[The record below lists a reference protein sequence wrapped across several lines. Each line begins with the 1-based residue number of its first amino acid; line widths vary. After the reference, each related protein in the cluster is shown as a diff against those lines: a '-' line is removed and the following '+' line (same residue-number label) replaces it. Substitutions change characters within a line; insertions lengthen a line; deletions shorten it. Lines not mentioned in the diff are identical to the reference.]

1 MAGQRIDMME
11 IRALIR
17 LKQKNL
23 SNRKAAQA
31 LGVDRKTVDAYV
43 GRFKALELSYD
54 ELSTLNEKDLLELFT
69 VESQTEKERYEQL
82 AAQFDYF
89 KKELNT
95 PGCTLG
101 YLHSEYIN
109 KYPQGYRYTQFCLHF
124 RTWLGKTKPGG
135 KLVHKAA
142 EKLFI
147 DFCGKKLSYTDR
159 ATGEVI
165 PVEVFVGILPCS
177 QYTFVKAVNSQK
189 REDTISCLT
198 DCLDY
203 LGGVP
208 QSIVCD
214 NLKAAVTKA
223 HKYAPV
229 INKTLKDF
237 ALHYDCTIDPAR
249 PYHPTDKA
257 LVEGAV
263 KLVYQRIYYPLSK
276 QTFFSLESLNEAIK
290 ELLKDYN
297 DYLFSHGG
305 YSRRQEFI
313 DVEKNLLAPLP
324 QHPYSMRYYHRAKVQ
339 LTSHVWVNADKNYYS
354 VPHRYQGLH
363 VQVQFNQEVV
373 EIFYNYDRIALHK
386 RSYKA
391 GQYTTAA
398 EHMPPA
404 NQFFMKWNPEYF
416 LTQAEKMG
424 PSVKAYIDRLLNQYD
439 YPQHAYKQCQG
450 ILAMAKQ
457 YGAERLEIACQRGLS
472 LPRSSYH
479 TIDRILRKGLD
490 LWPETY
496 EPELLIPTHENIRGE
511 HNYI

>member
-324 QHPYSMRYYHRAKVQ
+324 QHPYSMRYYV
-339 LTSHVWVNADKNYYS
+339 
-354 VPHRYQGLH
+354 
-363 VQVQFNQEVV
+363 
-373 EIFYNYDRIALHK
+373 
-386 RSYKA
+386 
-391 GQYTTAA
+391 
-398 EHMPPA
+398 
-404 NQFFMKWNPEYF
+404 
-416 LTQAEKMG
+416 
-424 PSVKAYIDRLLNQYD
+424 
-439 YPQHAYKQCQG
+439 
-450 ILAMAKQ
+450 
-457 YGAERLEIACQRGLS
+457 
-472 LPRSSYH
+472 SS
-479 TIDRILRKGLD
+479 
-490 LWPETY
+490 
-496 EPELLIPTHENIRGE
+496 
-511 HNYI
+511 